1 MQQLIPEDRIL
12 ALPSRMIIKN
22 LRKRSGHNTALEYW
36 LADIDISDVK
46 AASAARGLIM
56 SCDEKGSMNGSET
69 SLNYFKKIGADGVL
83 LNDIVMAI
91 NWIKFQ

>member
-1 MQQLIPEDRIL
+1 
-12 ALPSRMIIKN
+12 
-22 LRKRSGHNTALEYW
+22 
-36 LADIDISDVK
+36 
-46 AASAARGLIM
+46 M